1 MERCCYLTLQIP
13 EDINSGQCGNRRLAF
28 TQKQSLAFRRSRK
41 ISSVGREKPPPLC
54 SPCGWVTEVLMYCE
68 KILHPP
74 SHLQHH
80 DKQQFINPGFPL
92 TFLIEG
98 SFFSSFQHIISLN
111 RMLSI
116 YFLVFDLHKRKIWNK
131 AHCAWRKENSIHLPP
146 AVV

>member
-1 MERCCYLTLQIP
+1 
-13 EDINSGQCGNRRLAF
+13 
-28 TQKQSLAFRRSRK
+28 
-41 ISSVGREKPPPLC
+41 
-54 SPCGWVTEVLMYCE
+54 MYCE

-116 YFLVFDLHKRKIWNK
+116 YFLVFDFKKKKNLKQSPLCLKKGKFNSSAPSSGLVQLVTSPILGEVIEDHLNFYRLLLIVWNI
-131 AHCAWRKENSIHLPP
+131 CVYGR
-146 AVV
+146 